1 MKHEVLAI
9 RHVYFEDLGSLEL
22 VLGDRG
28 QLVRYLDVG
37 RGRIDAPNP
46 LDPSLMVVLGG
57 PIGAYEEASYP
68 HLTPLL
74 SMLEKRIAAGLPTI
88 GICLGSQLIA
98 RALGARVYP
107 AAQQEL
113 GWAPL
118 DAHRCGPRV
127 GACGISK
134 PTANR
139 CPSSIGT
146 AIPSIS
152 PTAPRCWRRRL
163 LARIRRSPGAST
175 CSRCNAIR
183 KCSPTASKAGSSRIR
198 AISRKAARR
207 VDAPARR
214 YRAPRPGART
224 RRARDVRRMARP
236 VRFQATLGF
245 GFHADNSRC
254 RARRPGRA
262 ARCARQ
268 AKRDSQDAGVA
279 SACAV
284 GETGI
289 EGDEQCERKHHGGP
303 EKALHHY
310 SFDHYATWREE
321 WIVGA
326 SGLERFQTPGAFGE
340 NLSTRG
346 IDENDVCV
354 GDVFRIGTAIVQV
367 SQARQP
373 CWKLNLRFSRDDMS
387 RRVQET
393 RRTGW
398 YYRVLEPGEIGAGD
412 AVERLARPHPE
423 WTVARLL
430 RVLYVDRNDRASLEE
445 MATLDTLTAVLAQ
458 HRREAPGERR
468 G

>member
-1 MKHEVLAI
+1 MQTILDAVL
-9 RHVYFEDLGSLEL
+9 V
-22 VLGDRG
+22 G
-28 QLVRYLDVG
+28 Q
-37 RGRIDAPNP
+37 IAP
-46 LDPSLMVVLGG
+46 
-57 PIGAYEEASYP
+57 
-68 HLTPLL
+68 
-74 SMLEKRIAAGLPTI
+74 
-88 GICLGSQLIA
+88 
-98 RALGARVYP
+98 LGAHGKR
-107 AAQQEL
+107 
-113 GWAPL
+113 
-118 DAHRCGPRV
+118 
-127 GACGISK
+127 S
-134 PTANR
+134 
-139 CPSSIGT
+139 
-146 AIPSIS
+146 AIHK
-152 PTAPRCWRRRL
+152 T
-163 LARIRRSPGAST
+163 
-175 CSRCNAIR
+175 
-183 KCSPTASKAGSSRIR
+183 
-198 AISRKAARR
+198 
-207 VDAPARR
+207 
-214 YRAPRPGART
+214 
-224 RRARDVRRMARP
+224 P
-236 VRFQATLGF
+236 VRE
-245 GFHADNSRC
+245 RV
-254 RARRPGRA
+254 R
-262 ARCARQ
+262 
-268 AKRDSQDAGVA
+268 
-279 SACAV
+279 V

-310 SFDHYATWREE
+310 SFDHYATWRKE

-430 RVLYVDRNDRASLEE
+430 RVLYVDRDDRASLEQ
-445 MATLDTLTAVLAQ
+445 MATLDTLTASWRNTAAKRLAS
-458 HRREAPGERR
+458 GEVESWSSRLDTPAN